1 VGAQPRR
8 VQGGRSVRYGE
19 LAPAHDALRL
29 EENVMRTKTR
39 RLTVLLGVVMS
50 VLMVGVLSAP
60 VNAAGTTQVS
70 GSGYYDDAAG
80 TECGVPPAG
89 FDSYPGLVLSGDLEG
104 CLYTDVLTSRFHEA
118 PSGIYIETGRE
129 LVVASLDGGPV
140 GTFETTYRF
149 ESKWDPDAA
158 TGVEVRGRCQHP
170 LAAGSGTGAFAG
182 ATGRLDFKD
191 EVSTGLFFYRGHITL
206 G

>member
-1 VGAQPRR
+1 
-8 VQGGRSVRYGE
+8 
-19 LAPAHDALRL
+19 
-29 EENVMRTKTR
+29 MRTKI
-39 RLTVLLGVVMS
+39 RLALVVMLMSGLLGTGLV
-50 VLMVGVLSAP
+50 AP
-60 VNAAGTTQVS
+60 VNAAGTTQIS

-80 TECGVPPAG
+80 TECGVPPAP

-104 CLYTDVLTSRFHEA
+104 CLYTDVRGSKFHGA

-129 LVVASLDGGPV
+129 LIVASLNGAAPA
-140 GTFETTYRF
+140 TFQTTYRF

-158 TGVEVRGRCQHP
+158 TGVEVHGRCQHP
-170 LAAGSGTGAFAG
+170 LAAGSGTGIFTG

-206 G
+206 T